1 MELSGVGAVSFL
13 CISSLLAALKGIKGV
28 KESKYFSKAAL
39 LLWELALFF
48 CLKMDWIIAKAH
60 FEPLERVLWVE

>member
-1 MELSGVGAVSFL
+1 
-13 CISSLLAALKGIKGV
+13 LLAALKGVKGV

>member
-1 MELSGVGAVSFL
+1 MELSGVGVVSFL
-13 CISSLLAALKGIKGV
+13 CISSLLAALKGVKGV